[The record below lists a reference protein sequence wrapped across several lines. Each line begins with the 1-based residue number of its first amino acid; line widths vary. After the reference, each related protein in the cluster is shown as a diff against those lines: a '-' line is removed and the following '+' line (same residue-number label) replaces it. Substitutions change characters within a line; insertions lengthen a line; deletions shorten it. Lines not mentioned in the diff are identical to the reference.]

1 MAGLNLQ
8 AISITSAFSS
18 ILNFF
23 KSQENNSRW
32 KDLTNGAEGIFLI
45 RMLAN
50 IITNISYR
58 LITARRENYLST
70 ANLLSSVLGMS
81 VNYGYSANR
90 GRNQRRIVQLT
101 PDSDYTLP
109 KFTILGSYDG
119 THDIIL
125 LEETSMKEGVPINLK
140 TTIGSLK
147 EISFQ
152 AGTNRLKVF
161 QQFVDNISEDYMLF
175 VDGKEVPTSNMMQ
188 DLIHDKYLVRTN
200 TASSVDIIYY
210 NNDY

>member
-109 KFTILGSYDG
+109 KVTI
-119 THDIIL
+119 
-125 LEETSMKEGVPINLK
+125 
-140 TTIGSLK
+140 
-147 EISFQ
+147 
-152 AGTNRLKVF
+152 
-161 QQFVDNISEDYMLF
+161 
-175 VDGKEVPTSNMMQ
+175 
-188 DLIHDKYLVRTN
+188 
-200 TASSVDIIYY
+200 
-210 NNDY
+210 